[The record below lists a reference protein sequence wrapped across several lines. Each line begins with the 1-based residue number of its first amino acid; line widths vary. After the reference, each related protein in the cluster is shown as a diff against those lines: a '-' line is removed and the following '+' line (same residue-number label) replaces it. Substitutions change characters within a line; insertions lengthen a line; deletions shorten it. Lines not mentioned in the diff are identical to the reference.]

1 MPPKAKE
8 AASAH
13 AKKVEDKTF
22 GMKNK
27 NKSKQ
32 VQAKIQQMHK
42 GGGNNPEA
50 DQYDKKARPFAAH
63 PRVRLRPSSRAVS
76 AGCSAV
82 AEEGAAEGCRGR
94 AGHGPLQGGQEE
106 ERDQEGRRG
115 GVPGEGE
122 GQGAREARHPRR
134 PSGAEA
140 ARRCA
145 AAPRP
150 ELAARA
156 LATK

>member
-8 AASAH
+8 VASAH

-63 PRVRLRPSSRAVS
+63 PRVRLRPSSR
-76 AGCSAV
+76 
-82 AEEGAAEGCRGR
+82 
-94 AGHGPLQGGQEE
+94 
-106 ERDQEGRRG
+106 
-115 GVPGEGE
+115 
-122 GQGAREARHPRR
+122 RHPS
-134 PSGAEA
+134 PTT
-140 ARRCA
+140 
-145 AAPRP
+145 
-150 ELAARA
+150 A
-156 LATK
+156 LTE